1 MYVTF
6 HAYHYIYRQIL
17 VTLVDLD
24 LQVEDQHPGFSYELV
39 KGLLLRSDLDNSVD
53 MTEALLRL
61 EGTNN
66 SRGQ

>member
-1 MYVTF
+1 MSFFTLTT
-6 HAYHYIYRQIL
+6 IYRQML
-17 VTLVDLD
+17 VTLVYLD